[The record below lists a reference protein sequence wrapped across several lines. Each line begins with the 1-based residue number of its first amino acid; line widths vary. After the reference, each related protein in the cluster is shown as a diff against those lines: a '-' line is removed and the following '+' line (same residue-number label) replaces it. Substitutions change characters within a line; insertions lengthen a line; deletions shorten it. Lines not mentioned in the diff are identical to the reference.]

1 MMTKLV
7 KLEKNYR
14 NKQAKM
20 SENTEDRM
28 AQEEMLDKIAK
39 LHHDSIHLKDLNA
52 SLMEWLDAAETENV
66 SLCSDN
72 KSLRKKA
79 NMLEKMVSEAQQD
92 RGEPCPPSL
101 ADEKRKNVQKI
112 QLMEEQLTLQRE
124 DNQQLISELKDLQQQ
139 RDEDKKTLSKIS
151 QAHQILQRDLE
162 AAHLELQQND
172 MSIQEKKQLLRNAE
186 KDLEEFFN
194 TIEDLRR
201 TNQELKFQLQERQDE
216 SSFAF
221 LNTLTQDKLN
231 DLSYAE
237 EVMQLN
243 LSARETKDAEVL
255 VDPWNFS
262 TDFQQQY
269 NSPGRCLLPRITG
282 KVIHIAFLLLLCT
295 LFFSSLAFV
304 ALRYIENLDL
314 LSFQLT
320 QSYCNL
326 HFAVAPPF

>member
-20 SENTEDRM
+20 SENTEDTM

-172 MSIQEKKQLLRNAE
+172 MSIQEKNQLLRNAE

-216 SSFAF
+216 SSLWPLERAVSRDCVGFIF
-221 LNTLTQDKLN
+221 LPLGSRKQRMLRCWWTPGISLQTFNSNITVL
-231 DLSYAE
+231 A
-237 EVMQLN
+237 
-243 LSARETKDAEVL
+243 DACKG
-255 VDPWNFS
+255 S
-262 TDFQQQY
+262 HA
-269 NSPGRCLLPRITG
+269 SRG
-282 KVIHIAFLLLLCT
+282 K
-295 LFFSSLAFV
+295 
-304 ALRYIENLDL
+304 
-314 LSFQLT
+314 
-320 QSYCNL
+320 
-326 HFAVAPPF
+326 

>member
-1 MMTKLV
+1 
-7 KLEKNYR
+7 
-14 NKQAKM
+14 M

-112 QLMEEQLTLQRE
+112 QLM
-124 DNQQLISELKDLQQQ
+124 LKDLQQQ

-172 MSIQEKKQLLRNAE
+172 MSIQ
-186 KDLEEFFN
+186 
-194 TIEDLRR
+194 EDLRR

-243 LSARETKDAEVL
+243 LSARTFNSNITVLADACPPRVTAE
-255 VDPWNFS
+255 PEFS
-262 TDFQQQY
+262 LFKREIGKEKEDNQ
-269 NSPGRCLLPRITG
+269 TG
-282 KVIHIAFLLLLCT
+282 
-295 LFFSSLAFV
+295 SSS
-304 ALRYIENLDL
+304 R
-314 LSFQLT
+314 S
-320 QSYCNL
+320 
-326 HFAVAPPF
+326 